1 MNTNEKLIEH
11 FYTCF
16 SRKDF
21 KGMQDCYADKATFN
35 DSIFKNLTSA
45 QVKDMWEMLLT
56 KSKDIRIEF
65 SRISANDHIG
75 SAHWDAYYTFS
86 ATGNS
91 VVNRVDATFE
101 FENGKIVKHTDSF
114 SFYSWA
120 KQALG
125 LPGLLLGW
133 TTYLKS
139 KVATNAMKNLQS
151 FKSTQ
156 P

>member
-1 MNTNEKLIEH
+1 MNTNEKLIER

-16 SRKDF
+16 ARKDF
-21 KGMQDCYADKATFN
+21 KGMQDCYADNAIFN
-35 DSIFKNLTSA
+35 DPIFKNLNST

-56 KSKDIRIEF
+56 RSKDIRIEF
-65 SRISANDHIG
+65 ADISANENTG
-75 SAHWDAYYTFS
+75 TAHWDAYYTFS

-91 VVNRVDATFE
+91 VINKIDASFE

-133 TTYLKS
+133 TNYLQQ
-139 KVATNAMKNLQS
+139 KVAVNAMKNLQK
-151 FKSTQ
+151 FESTRT
-156 P
+156 